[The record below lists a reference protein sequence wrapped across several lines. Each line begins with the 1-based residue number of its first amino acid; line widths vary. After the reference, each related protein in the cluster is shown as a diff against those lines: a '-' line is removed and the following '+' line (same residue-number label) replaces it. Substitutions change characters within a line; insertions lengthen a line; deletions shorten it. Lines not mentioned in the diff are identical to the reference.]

1 MQRDKMLAIHTQ
13 EHASRSLFWQV
24 RPNRPKPVA
33 YSSAQRHSYGSPR
46 LSPQPI
52 LPNRMPLPFGQE
64 SARPSNILAAFNT
77 TGRVGSPQAA
87 SATNIRKSGRNFI
100 ADKSGSHS
108 IWRNESEP
116 LK

>member
-24 RPNRPKPVA
+24 RQNRPKPVA
-33 YSSAQRHSYGSPR
+33 
-46 LSPQPI
+46 
-52 LPNRMPLPFGQE
+52 
-64 SARPSNILAAFNT
+64 
-77 TGRVGSPQAA
+77 QAA
-87 SATNIRKSGRNFI
+87 SATNIRKSGRTFL